1 MPREEIIFP
10 PSHITLGLMKLFVKG
25 IDETEQ
31 FFQYILLAFPGLSS
45 EKLKAGVF
53 DDPQILKL
61 IKEPNLQHSMNK
73 IELAGWL
80 SFLEVVQCFLGNRKA
95 DNYKDIIQKLLDNFQ
110 ALGINMNIKVH
121 FLHSRLDRFPEN
133 LGDVND
139 EPGERFPRGIKLWK
153 RDIRVDG
160 TKK

>member
-1 MPREEIIFP
+1 
-10 PSHITLGLMKLFVKG
+10 MKLFVKG

-61 IKEPNLQHSMNK
+61 IKEPNLQHSMNE

-80 SFLEVVQCFLGNRKA
+80 SFLEVAQCFVGNRKA
-95 DNYKDIIQKLLDNFQ
+95 DNYKDIVQKLLDNFQ
-110 ALGINMNIKVH
+110 ALGINMSIKVH
-121 FLHSRLDRFPEN
+121 FLHSHIDRFPEI
-133 LGDVND
+133 LGDVSD
-139 EPGERFPRGIKLWK
+139 EQVKDFIKTFKLWK
-153 RDIRVDG
+153 SDIRVDG
-160 TKK
+160 EKK